1 MRGRSLGV
9 FDHFLMDYCRCVPV
23 KFVLEFFRYF
33 FLCFP
38 KGGEMYKVRW
48 YVENFIIR
56 VVFIFWSALG
66 VGAGGG
72 QLPGV

>member
-1 MRGRSLGV
+1 
-9 FDHFLMDYCRCVPV
+9 
-23 KFVLEFFRYF
+23 
-33 FLCFP
+33 
-38 KGGEMYKVRW
+38 MYKVRW
-48 YVENFIIR
+48 YVENFFIR